1 MGGSSSESKAC
12 LPAVHDVPEGHK
24 EIKRALRKKTQAKE
38 DSNAQAEEEEEKES
52 S

>member
-1 MGGSSSESKAC
+1 MGRSSSESKAC
-12 LPAVHDVPEGHK
+12 LSGRHNAPEGHK

-38 DSNAQAEEEEEKES
+38 DSYTQAEEEEEKES